1 MRPLLFVT
9 NYYVVA
15 DLQIQWIARMSIGP
29 FLGCRSDGKH
39 EENSTNARMASRF
52 EVLCYLIRLLY
63 LDICSLPHRSGERTF
78 SPSSLKAVS
87 PSSFS

>member
-1 MRPLLFVT
+1 MRPLLFAT

-52 EVLCYLIRLLY
+52 EVLC
-63 LDICSLPHRSGERTF
+63 
-78 SPSSLKAVS
+78 
-87 PSSFS
+87 

>member
-1 MRPLLFVT
+1 MMRPLLFAT

-29 FLGCRSDGKH
+29 FRGCRSDGNH

-52 EVLCYLIRLLY
+52 ESYAI
-63 LDICSLPHRSGERTF
+63 
-78 SPSSLKAVS
+78 
-87 PSSFS
+87 

>member
-1 MRPLLFVT
+1 MMRPLLFAK

-29 FLGCRSDGKH
+29 FRGCRSDGKH

-52 EVLCYLIRLLY
+52 ESYAI
-63 LDICSLPHRSGERTF
+63 
-78 SPSSLKAVS
+78 
-87 PSSFS
+87 